1 MGKLTRQRYAALD
14 ALIASKGEDW
24 MLDQITDGI
33 AEGASHAD
41 LSCRLGLSPYVLREW
56 IEANCAKD
64 VELAYRARADM
75 LIDAAERTVAG
86 ATSETLGVDKLKV
99 DYYTRQ
105 AARLDRSK
113 YGEKVQVEI
122 NQTISVLDALT
133 EARGRL
139 LEGESQRIEV
149 PALTINEPEGVAL

>member
-14 ALIASKGEDW
+14 SLIADRGEDW
-24 MLDQITDGI
+24 MLEEITDGI
-33 AEGASHAD
+33 AEGASHGD
-41 LSCRLGLSPYVLREW
+41 LACRLGLSPYILREW

-75 LIDAAERTVAG
+75 LIDAAERTVAE
-86 ATSETLGVDKLKV
+86 ATGETLGVDKLRV
-99 DYYTRQ
+99 DYYTKQ
-105 AARLDRSK
+105 AGRLDRSK

-139 LEGESQRIEV
+139 LEGVATEIV
-149 PALTINEPEGVAL
+149 PALTINEPEGISL